1 MEEGASRR
9 EFLSAEKEDDD
20 LDPRVMEE
28 LEKLNTCTDEINR
41 LETQLDD
48 ANSIFRWEGLSL
60 FLVEDF

>member
-9 EFLSAEKEDDD
+9 EFLSAENSFEKEEEE

-41 LETQLDD
+41 LETQLDE
-48 ANSIFRWEGLSL
+48 ANAIFR
-60 FLVEDF
+60 

>member
-1 MEEGASRR
+1 MDEGPSRGEYLSLENTFEE
-9 EFLSAEKEDDD
+9 ENEE

-48 ANSIFRWEGLSL
+48 ANAMFR
-60 FLVEDF
+60 